1 MSAKVSLKGGAWRV
15 VARHQ
20 IGALVATAVDFGT
33 MIALVHAGLSP
44 VAGTAI
50 GASCGATANFTMG
63 RHWIFPADTPAR
75 VHRQITRYAIVSAA
89 SLGLNTLGEFVMHD
103 VLHMQYVVARLI
115 VAVLVS
121 LAWNYP
127 LHRAWVFASRAH
139 EA

>member
-1 MSAKVSLKGGAWRV
+1 MSAPGGWKLI
-15 VARHQ
+15 ARHQ
-20 IGALVATAVDFGT
+20 AGALVATVVDFGT
-33 MIALVHAGLSP
+33 MIALVHFGLSP
-44 VAGTAI
+44 VVGTAI
-50 GASCGATANFTMG
+50 GASCGATANFTLG

-75 VHRQITRYAIVSAA
+75 VQQQITRYALVSAA
-89 SLGLNTLGEFVMHD
+89 SLGLNTLGEFVLHD
-103 VLHMQYVVARLI
+103 LLHMQYVVARLV